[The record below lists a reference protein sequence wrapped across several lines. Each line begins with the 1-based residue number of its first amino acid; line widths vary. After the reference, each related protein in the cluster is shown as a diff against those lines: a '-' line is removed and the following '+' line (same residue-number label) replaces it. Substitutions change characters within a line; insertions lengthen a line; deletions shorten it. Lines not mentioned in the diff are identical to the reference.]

1 MRIGEKF
8 HETVG
13 SWDGFDKWMQLL
25 TGVDRRGER
34 RYSRL
39 YGEYNRLHGG
49 KRGVKFGVM
58 ESIEDKTEI
67 WALAIFVGW
76 GILFHL
82 IIKSHWRVSC

>member
-1 MRIGEKF
+1 
-8 HETVG
+8 
-13 SWDGFDKWMQLL
+13 MQLL

-67 WALAIFVGW
+67 WALAIFVG
-76 GILFHL
+76 
-82 IIKSHWRVSC
+82 